1 MLNSIIYCY
10 IIETVRSS
18 IGRNMDGMDDMR
30 IDYPL
35 IIPDGDNGD
44 IGDIK

>member
-1 MLNSIIYCY
+1 MRIIL
-10 IIETVRSS
+10 VLD
-18 IGRNMDGMDDMR
+18 GRG